1 MLVPISK
8 NECCGCGACDSVCP
22 VSAIQMKPDAE
33 GFLHPEIDKKKC
45 IECGLCAK
53 TCAFANYVKPDSDA
67 EICYVAKHREQA
79 VRMNSRSGG
88 IFVSCSDMVLNRG
101 GRVYGCILDDNL
113 RAVHVGTDKREIR
126 DKMCRSKYVQ
136 SDTTGI
142 FEEVRKDLENG
153 LTVLFSGTGCQIDG
167 LNSFLKQKKTNT
179 FSLYTMDI
187 ICHGCVSPEIYAD
200 YLKYLEKKF
209 GGKVEEF
216 DFRDKTVCGWD
227 GHTESFIINGKK
239 RTSIAYREIFY
250 SNFSLRQ
257 SCYNCKYANKSHP
270 ADITIADAWGIKQ
283 AKPEFNDNRGVS
295 LIIVNSEKG
304 NEMLGYLKN
313 DCDVVELKMADMM
326 QMNLKEPSKYS
337 GSREKFWSDYE
348 NGGIELLV
356 RNYGTLSLKKRLKA
370 GVKYKLRQ
378 IIQGRKYYL
387 P

>member
-1 MLVPISK
+1 MLVPINK

-22 VSAIQMKPDAE
+22 VSAIKMKPDAE
-33 GFLHPEIDKKKC
+33 GFLHPEIDKEKC

-53 TCAFANYVKPDSDA
+53 TCAFANYIKPDADA
-67 EICYVAKHREQA
+67 EVCYVAKHRDQA

-88 IFVSCSDMVLNRG
+88 IFVSCSDMILNRG
-101 GRVYGCILDDNL
+101 GRVYGCILDDKL

-136 SDTTGI
+136 SDTTGV
-142 FEEVRKDLENG
+142 FEEVRKDLESG

-179 FSLYTMDI
+179 SLLYTMDI

-227 GHTESFIINGKK
+227 GHVESFTINGKK

-250 SNFSLRQ
+250 SNLSLRQ
-257 SCYNCKYANKSHP
+257 SCYNCKYANTAHP

-304 NEMLGYLKN
+304 ADMLGYLKN
-313 DCDVVELKMADMM
+313 DCDVAELKMADMM

-370 GVKYKLRQ
+370 GAKYKLRQ